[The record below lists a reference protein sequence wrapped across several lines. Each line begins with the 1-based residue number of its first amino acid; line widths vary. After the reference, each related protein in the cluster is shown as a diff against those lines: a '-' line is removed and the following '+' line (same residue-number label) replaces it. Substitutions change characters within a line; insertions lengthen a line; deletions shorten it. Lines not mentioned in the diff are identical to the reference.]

1 MKKMWNIASIAKMG
15 HRDTKQA
22 NAVGKTVQEDLLDAG
37 LPQTFK
43 LEKTQYLQCFMAWAR
58 GNEVCLHYLAPR
70 GRGTPELAVLRATQ
84 GMQ

>member
-1 MKKMWNIASIAKMG
+1 MG

-43 LEKTQYLQCFMAWAR
+43 LEKTQYLQCFMA
-58 GNEVCLHYLAPR
+58 
-70 GRGTPELAVLRATQ
+70 
-84 GMQ
+84 

>member
-1 MKKMWNIASIAKMG
+1 MG

-43 LEKTQYLQCFMAWAR
+43 LEKTHYLQCFMA
-58 GNEVCLHYLAPR
+58 
-70 GRGTPELAVLRATQ
+70 
-84 GMQ
+84 